1 MPLGAITGI
10 ADGLGSVVMN
20 AVSGIQRRR
29 ERNQAHRHHEDA
41 MAVAKRNY
49 EFSREQ
55 HAYQQYS
62 NVRQHQREDTQI
74 QRTMADARAAG
85 IHPVAALG
93 MGGQA
98 GVPSNAVNAPSGV
111 GASGSIAAGAKG
123 DMGMLDAYLDIQRFR
138 DDLRNSSAQRKLIG
152 AKEDRER
159 AETDRIRGVDYD
171 QRRQDVLESI
181 SRVGVN
187 DAQRRFLTGQ
197 TELLV
202 HTTDNLVANTRLQG
216 YQASQIAVETA
227 LKLFQYNYTR
237 HIGRPA
243 GGSQAEIIRNEI
255 VYFERFI
262 QSNPG
267 QVLDGLTSGANAAQ
281 NLWNR
286 FQEWRQNNNTSSDRE
301 PRRNPPGNV
310 QSGRGRYQ

>member
-138 DDLRNSSAQRKLIG
+138 DDLRNSSAQRDLIK
-152 AKEDRER
+152 AKAERER
-159 AETDRIRGVDYD
+159 AETTYTETRERDLREIIDPIRRGNIQAATQNAVSAAGLSDS
-171 QRRQDVLESI
+171 QTRRVAYEISESI
-181 SRVGVN
+181 TRAN
-187 DAQRRFLTGQ
+187 LNEQNQ
-197 TELLV
+197 I
-202 HTTDNLVANTRLQG
+202 NLV
-216 YQASQIAVETA
+216 QALRESGARIESMH
-227 LKLFQYNYTR
+227 FQDRY
-237 HIGRPA
+237 A
-243 GGSQAEIIRNEI
+243 
-255 VYFERFI
+255 FERALNAEYERLLAQARAMGINETGSIANWRRVIADFW
-262 QSNPG
+262 
-267 QVLDGLTSGANAAQ
+267 LT
-281 NLWNR
+281 R
-286 FQEWRQNNNTSSDRE
+286 FNEHPVQRGNTSNNNA
-301 PRRNPPGNV
+301 PRR
-310 QSGRGRYQ
+310 RR

>member
-20 AVSGIQRRR
+20 AVSGVQRRR

-98 GVPSNAVNAPSGV
+98 GVPGNAVNAPSGV

-138 DDLRNSSAQRKLIG
+138 DDLRNTAAQRNLIDAQAETERYRAKNERNQSEHSDWYWQGRAQQAMSQAGLNSAQYDFVRGQIPLLQDEARKLVSQAGMNEVQAQMFLVKFLREVHDLSIERSTGSHSATMGPG
-152 AKEDRER
+152 AWGQ
-159 AETDRIRGVDYD
+159 IRG
-171 QRRQDVLESI
+171 I
-181 SRVGVN
+181 
-187 DAQRRFLTGQ
+187 
-197 TELLV
+197 
-202 HTTDNLVANTRLQG
+202 
-216 YQASQIAVETA
+216 I
-227 LKLFQYNYTR
+227 
-237 HIGRPA
+237 
-243 GGSQAEIIRNEI
+243 SQAANMAMRGANER
-255 VYFERFI
+255 EI
-262 QSNPG
+262 QSF
-267 QVLDGLTSGANAAQ
+267 V
-281 NLWNR
+281 R
-286 FQEWRQNNNTSSDRE
+286 QEYLRHFGDR
-301 PRRNPPGNV
+301 
-310 QSGRGRYQ
+310 